1 MPRPQLPPAVN
12 DSSFGARVI
21 RYRLLEE
28 LTRKDLMVILQKI
41 APVREKAIQRW
52 EIEGVIPRDHG
63 HYREML
69 RLLKKVG
76 L

>member
-1 MPRPQLPPAVN
+1 MA
-12 DSSFGARVI
+12 
-21 RYRLLEE
+21 
-28 LTRKDLMVILQKI
+28 ILQKI

-69 RLLKKVG
+69 RLLKRAG